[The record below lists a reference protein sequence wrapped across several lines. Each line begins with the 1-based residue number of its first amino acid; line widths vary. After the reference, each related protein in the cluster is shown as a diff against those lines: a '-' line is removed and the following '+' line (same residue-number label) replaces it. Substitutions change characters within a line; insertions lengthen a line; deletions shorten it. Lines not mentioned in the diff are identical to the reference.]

1 MSFVLFYTLFYMFN
15 ALFYVIGYNSRHL
28 NKKEHIWRKIGLK
41 QIVELRLQ
49 LGKVEAV
56 APDSK
61 IAKNTFMNFP
71 FSFLCLVSSPRYF
84 KTINKYF

>member
-1 MSFVLFYTLFYMFN
+1 MFN
-15 ALFYVIGYNSRHL
+15 VLFYVIGYNSRHL

-49 LGKVEAV
+49 SRAFCEIEENKIVALRLQLGKVEAA

-61 IAKNTFMNFP
+61 ITKNTFMNFLFTP
-71 FSFLCLVSSPRYF
+71 LRLILQP
-84 KTINKYF
+84 